1 MDKNEIIFQDSVF
14 FTYFK
19 KNLPVKSAFLSLSN
33 RKKVLFMDRN
43 HLIIVLKLSSP
54 TKLLNYD
61 KVENKAGRSWF
72 ISQDVKLMLLKM
84 AG

>member
-1 MDKNEIIFQDSVF
+1 
-14 FTYFK
+14 
-19 KNLPVKSAFLSLSN
+19 
-33 RKKVLFMDRN
+33 MDRN